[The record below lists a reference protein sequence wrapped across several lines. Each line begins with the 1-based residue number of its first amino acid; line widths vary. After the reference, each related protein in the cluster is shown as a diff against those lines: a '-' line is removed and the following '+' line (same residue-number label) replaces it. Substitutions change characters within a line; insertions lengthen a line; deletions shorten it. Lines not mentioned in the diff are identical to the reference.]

1 MGSIRLRCERER
13 RLSIFLR
20 LFEPYSGHP
29 MLFME
34 QNVKTYG
41 KVDSIPAESC
51 SRWSPVR
58 REERAPRPTDVERRE
73 QQSGYYNYHCKVWR
87 LGPEERAKIK
97 GNGDLGG
104 GPGVGMENWM

>member
-1 MGSIRLRCERER
+1 
-13 RLSIFLR
+13 
-20 LFEPYSGHP
+20 

-97 GNGDLGG
+97 GNGDLGVDRVWEWKIG
-104 GPGVGMENWM
+104 CKPGKPSVGMEM